1 MNRKPVASAAALGCP
16 DLGRR
21 RVTQMLLA
29 GGGAAAGLLPAWARS
44 ASLPASAFDVS
55 RSAPKSEWDIEIGR
69 TPVTV
74 GGVTR
79 DAMTFNGTVPGPLI
93 HLREGDDVV
102 LRVTNTLDEDTSIHW
117 HGFIVPFEYDG
128 VPGVNFPGIGPG
140 ETFVYRFRVRQ
151 NGTYW
156 YHSHTGF
163 QENQGLYGPIVIE
176 PASGEDPFEY
186 DRDVIVV
193 LSDWP
198 ESDPAV
204 QYDKLK
210 KMGAEYFNYQRRTF
224 GDFVRDIRDE
234 GLLETLRGR
243 TAWAQ
248 MGMTPD
254 DLLNITD
261 HGYVYALNGHAAED
275 NWTALFEPG
284 ERVRV
289 RVISACA
296 MTHYDVRVPGLPMTM
311 VQVHGQNIEPVET
324 DEFRLGVAE
333 TYDFIVTPS
342 EDRAYT
348 IVAESMDR
356 SGMARATLAPREGME
371 GPVPALRSR
380 PLRDLDEIG
389 MGIMDDTIGPK
400 PMPEA
405 DSAEGRRRKMERMQM
420 MEPMEGMPPR
430 PDVDVAMRTMRVQ
443 DRLADPGIGLGDDG
457 WRVLTY
463 SQLRALEPRYPRQP
477 TREVVVNLTTNM
489 TRYIFSFDGVK
500 YSDADKIQFYL
511 DERVRLTLMNQSGM
525 AHPIHLHGM
534 WMELENGQ
542 GEHIPRMH
550 TVMVKPGERLSMAI
564 TPVELGDWAFHCHML
579 YHFHSGM
586 FRVVNVAL
594 TPEALERYEQERRG

>member
-1 MNRKPVASAAALGCP
+1 MKPANPTRRGVP
-16 DLGRR
+16 DLPDPVRR
-21 RVTQMLLA
+21 RLTQALLA
-29 GGGAAAGLLPAWARS
+29 GGAAGAGLLPRWALS
-44 ASLPASAFDVS
+44 APAPAFDVV
-55 RSAPKSEWDIEIGR
+55 RSEPRSEWDIEIGR
-69 TPVTV
+69 TPVTI

-93 HLREGDDVV
+93 HLREGDDVT
-102 LRVTNTLDEDTSIHW
+102 LRVTNTMDESTSVHW

-128 VPGVNFPGIGPG
+128 VPGVNFPGIAPG
-140 ETFVYRFRVRQ
+140 ETFTYRFKVRQ

-176 PASGEDPFEY
+176 PASGKDPFEY

-210 KMGAEYFNYQRRTF
+210 KMGAEYFNFQRRTF
-224 GDFVRDIRDE
+224 GDFVRDIGED
-234 GLLETLRGR
+234 GLMETLRGR
-243 TAWAQ
+243 IAWAE

-261 HGYVYALNGHAAED
+261 HGYVHALNGHAAEA
-275 NWTALFEPG
+275 NWTALFTPG

-324 DEFRLGVAE
+324 DEFRIGVAE
-333 TYDFIVTPS
+333 TYDFIVTPT
-342 EDRAYT
+342 EERAYT

-371 GPVPALRSR
+371 GPVPAQRPR
-380 PLRDLDEIG
+380 PLRSLDEIG
-389 MGIMDDTIGPK
+389 MGMMDDTIGPK

-405 DSAEGRRRKMERMQM
+405 DSAEGRRMKMKRMEM
-420 MEPMEGMPPR
+420 MAPMENMPSR
-430 PDVDVAMRTMRVQ
+430 PDPNVAMRTMEVQ
-443 DRLADPGIGLGDDG
+443 DRLADPGVGLGDDG
-457 WRVLTY
+457 WRVFTY
-463 SQLRALEPRYPRQP
+463 SQMRALEPRYPREP
-477 TREVVVNLTTNM
+477 TREIVINLTTNM
-489 TRYIFSFDGVK
+489 TRYVFSFDGVK
-500 YSDADKIQFYL
+500 YSNADKIQFYL
-511 DERVRLTLMNQSGM
+511 DERVRLTMMNQSGM

-594 TPEALERYEQERRG
+594 TPEALAKYEAEKRR

>member
-1 MNRKPVASAAALGCP
+1 
-16 DLGRR
+16 
-21 RVTQMLLA
+21 MLLA
-29 GGGAAAGLLPAWARS
+29 GGAAGAGLLPRWALS
-44 ASLPASAFDVS
+44 APAPAFDVS
-55 RSAPKSEWDIEIGR
+55 RSEPGSEWDIEIGR
-69 TPVTV
+69 TPVTI

-93 HLREGDDVV
+93 HLREGDDVTI
-102 LRVTNTLDEDTSIHW
+102 RVTNTMEEATSLHW
-117 HGFIVPFEYDG
+117 HGFLVPFEYDG
-128 VPGVNFPGIGPG
+128 VPGVNYPGIMPG
-140 ETFVYRFRVRQ
+140 ETFTYRFRVKQ

-163 QENQGLYGPIVIE
+163 QENQGLYGPIIIE
-176 PASGEDPFEY
+176 PASGKDPFEY
-186 DRDVIVV
+186 DRDVIIV

-224 GDFVRDIRDE
+224 GDFVRDIGED
-234 GLLETLRGR
+234 GLVETLRGR
-243 TAWAQ
+243 TAWAE

-261 HGYVYALNGHAAED
+261 HGYVYALNGHAAEA
-275 NWTALFEPG
+275 NWTALFTPG

-289 RVISACA
+289 RTISACA

-324 DEFRLGVAE
+324 DEFRIGVAE
-333 TYDFIVTPS
+333 TYDFIVTPT

-356 SGMARATLAPREGME
+356 SGMARATLAPREGVE
-371 GPVPALRSR
+371 GPVPALRPR
-380 PLRDLDEIG
+380 PLRSLDEIG
-389 MGIMDDTIGPK
+389 MGMMDDTIGPK

-405 DSAEGRRRKMERMQM
+405 DSAEGRRMRMKRMEM
-420 MEPMEGMPPR
+420 MKPMENMPPR
-430 PDVDVAMRTMRVQ
+430 PDPNVAMRTMEVQ
-443 DRLADPGIGLGDDG
+443 HRLADPGVGLGDDG
-457 WRVLTY
+457 WRVFTY
-463 SQLRALEPRYPRQP
+463 SQMRALEPRYPREP
-477 TREVVVNLTTNM
+477 TREIVINLTTNM
-489 TRYIFSFDGVK
+489 TRYVFSFDGVR
-500 YSDADKIQFYL
+500 YSNADKIQFHL

-542 GEHIPRMH
+542 GEHLPRLH
-550 TVMVKPGERLSMAI
+550 TVMVKPGERLSLAI

-594 TPEALERYEQERRG
+594 TPEALAKYEAEKRG